1 MSNIVNIVTFVEQSE
16 ITYTNVF
23 LYSLIVNKK
32 IESKYNIYLLYKDA
46 FDDNFTIFIKKH
58 YNNIEFY
65 KIKLDNNLT
74 KQNYKLYISTVKEL
88 EQLNKIII
96 CDNNLIVKKDLTY
109 LFKISF
115 KSNEILGGVLD
126 LYMTTL
132 KRKYN
137 STNNRNYINISMLL
151 VDLNKWR
158 SLDINNKIVEYLNTN
173 NINSQDKFI
182 ETNNIINQVLNKQI
196 RLIDFKFNLPNIP
209 EIQKIYHILQ
219 RDNRV
224 NLSQFMKDVR
234 DPIIILYINLP
245 WSTTD
250 YALYKDIWSMYY
262 TQYLYETSRNNK

>member
-1 MSNIVNIVTFVEQSE
+1 MSNIVNIVTFIEQAE

-32 IESKYNIYLLYKDA
+32 IDSKYNIYLLYKDT
-46 FDDNFTIFIKKH
+46 FDDDFTIFIKKQ

-65 KIKLDNNLT
+65 KIKLEDNLT
-74 KQNYKLYISTVKEL
+74 KQNYKLYISTIKEL
-88 EQLNKIII
+88 EQLNKVII
-96 CDNNLIVKKDLTY
+96 CDNNLIIKKDLTY

-137 STNNRNYINISMLL
+137 PTNNRNYINISMLL

-182 ETNNIINQVLNKQI
+182 ETNNIINQILNKQI

-224 NLSQFMKDVR
+224 NLNQFMKDVR
-234 DPIIILYINLP
+234 DPVIILYINLP

-250 YALYKDIWSMYY
+250 YILYKDIWSMYY
-262 TQYLYETSRNNK
+262 TQYLYELNHNNK